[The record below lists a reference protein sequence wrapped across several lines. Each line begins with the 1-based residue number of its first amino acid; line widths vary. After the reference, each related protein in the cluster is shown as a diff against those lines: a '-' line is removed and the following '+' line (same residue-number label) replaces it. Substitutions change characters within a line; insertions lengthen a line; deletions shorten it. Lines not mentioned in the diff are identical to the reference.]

1 MAIRASISFKS
12 IVASASHRK
21 LDLNAS
27 LLPSLG
33 NQIYFTKMVGVA
45 HWKNLVLADI
55 HVNAYRSVFF
65 YADSFSFLESQ
76 QFSVNK
82 GIADGLT
89 LGSPDPIF
97 SVSSVKSDNLN
108 IIDSTTA
115 SFGKNLTNT
124 VSFNEVQ
131 TFVTGKVISDTLG
144 FSDSVHTL
152 LTYIRSFSHAVP
164 MTDSLSLQ
172 SGKTA
177 TDSIT
182 LPDTVALSQ
191 NKGLSDSAS
200 ISDAPAITTSKPL
213 SHPIYLYG
221 SLVAT
226 RQPYNFTFSDS
237 GSAVT
242 VTGAPTDTV
251 SVADSAPAFNA
262 ETTIQD
268 YFTLDDFAQVNKDT
282 TGVKVN
288 VVGLT
293 DVISYDHVVS
303 SALLNRALLGNMV
316 LNAR

>member
-1 MAIRASISFKS
+1 MAIRASINFKS
-12 IVASASHRK
+12 ILVT
-21 LDLNAS
+21 
-27 LLPSLG
+27 
-33 NQIYFTKMVGVA
+33 QVYFTKVVGSA
-45 HWKNLVLADI
+45 HWKNLVLDDI

-115 SFGKNLTNT
+115 SFGKNLANT